1 MSFEISVPDGPQTF
15 TSGRSHDGTFTVYIR
30 GETPETFELHADTHS
45 YEDQDALEIRSV
57 SCAVELPDTVYTIEG
72 AEKMN
77 VSLAVCRGPEHPQEI
92 EEFEV
97 TIQAVVDGNVVSQDS
112 ITLEG

>member
-1 MSFEISVPDGPQTF
+1 MQV
-15 TSGRSHDGTFTVYIR
+15 
-30 GETPETFELHADTHS
+30 
-45 YEDQDALEIRSV
+45 EIRSV
-57 SCAVELPDTVYTIEG
+57 SRAVKLPDTVYTAEG

-92 EEFEV
+92 KDFEV
-97 TIQAVVDGNVVSQDS
+97 TIQAVVDGNVVSRYKATTSGLDPGVRSPQDS